1 MADTNKQTPQD
12 EAAKNKYG
20 ANITADLC
28 RFIVDAKYEMLP
40 ASHIEKLKDLIVDHI
55 GIAAGAAAG
64 ADSSEP
70 FLQAV
75 RALHGGE
82 GTGRSTVYTKGKTFL
97 PQWAGFLN
105 AAYSHSFDFDDTHAA
120 SILHPGATAIPAAL
134 AQAELSRS
142 DGKAFLLAVAVGYEI
157 TTRLGRGLNYGGYTR
172 GFHNTAT
179 AGIFGATAAIAKLRG
194 FSVSQLADALGL
206 ALSRAGGSMQFLANG
221 SWNKRLHPGFAVH
234 DAFVAAT
241 LAEAGVAGAA
251 EPVEGRYGLL
261 HAFSATGT
269 AEGLAEGL
277 GTEEWVF
284 AATAMKPFPSC
295 RMTHAAIEAVA
306 SVAAAAVRGKENGN
320 KEKEIDGFTVELSPG
335 CFPIVAAEIP
345 NKLQPQTVVDAQF
358 SIYYQVAVAW
368 LYGSGIGWAMY
379 EKLGDAEVLALC
391 RRVTAVATDDVRD
404 LEARVTFRFT
414 DGTTV
419 TEGVVY
425 PLGED
430 EHPFY
435 REQVHAKFMGV
446 TSACYSAAT
455 QGEIL
460 DTVNRIDEIDV
471 EELLQIL

>member
-1 MADTNKQTPQD
+1 MTNTNNKTPQNGT
-12 EAAKNKYG
+12 ATSSYG
-20 ANITADLC
+20 AKITADLC
-28 RFIVDAKYEMLP
+28 RFIVDAKYEMLST
-40 ASHIEKLKDLIVDHI
+40 SHIEKLKDLIVDHI
-55 GIAAGAAAG
+55 GIAAGAAAT

-70 FLQAV
+70 FLKAV
-75 RALHGGE
+75 QALHGGD
-82 GTGRSTVYTKGKTFL
+82 GAGHSTVYTKGRTFL

-142 DGKAFLLAVAVGYEI
+142 DGKTFLLAVAVGYEI

-179 AGIFGATAAIAKLRG
+179 AGVFGATAAICKLRN
-194 FSVSQLADALGL
+194 FSPTQVADALGL
-206 ALSRAGGSMQFLANG
+206 ALSRASGSMQFLANG

-241 LAEAGVAGAA
+241 LAEVGVVGAA
-251 EPVEGRYGLL
+251 EPIEGKYGLL
-261 HAFSATGT
+261 HAYSATGT
-269 AEGLAEGL
+269 AEGLTEGL
-277 GTEEWVF
+277 GKEWIF

-295 RMTHAAIEAVA
+295 RMTHAAIEVVA
-306 SVAAAAVRGKENGN
+306 NVATTMRE
-320 KEKEIDGFTVELSPG
+320 KEKKIGGFTVELSPG
-335 CFPIVAAEIP
+335 CFPIVATEIP
-345 NKLQPQTVVDAQF
+345 NKLQPQTIVDAQF

-368 LYGSGIGWAMY
+368 LYGSAIGWAMY

-391 RRVTAVATDDVRD
+391 RKVTAVVTDDVRD
-404 LEARVTFRFT
+404 LEARVLFRFA
-414 DGTTV
+414 DGTTM

-430 EHPFY
+430 EHPFP
-435 REQVHAKFMGV
+435 REQVHAKFLGV
-446 TSACYSAAT
+446 TSACYSEDT
-455 QGEIL
+455 QREIL
-460 DTVNRIDEIDV
+460 DTVERIDEIDV